1 MSRKKD
7 LILNTIIIAIG
18 KCSTQVVSIILLPIY
33 TSILTTQEYGTYD
46 LIITITTFLVPFITL
61 LMEES
66 MFRFLI
72 DAKDKNEKR
81 EVISQTFI
89 YSTIS
94 SIIFILIIIVIG
106 NLLNIHDTYIF
117 IGYLISN
124 IIIGLRNAIVRG
136 NGKIKLYS
144 LTNFLTSLITIIL
157 NIIFIVKFRLG
168 YYGLLY
174 SSIIAC
180 LIVSSFVFIKI
191 RVWNYI
197 SLRKFNKIKMKEM
210 IKYSIP
216 LVPNSISWA
225 IINLSDRLVISGFL
239 GTSANG
245 IYSMAYKFPN
255 IMDTIY
261 NFFYIAWKESAAKV
275 LKDQDAKEFYNN
287 VYHALLRF
295 LIAITLGILAFM
307 PFIFPL
313 LIKEEFAEAYK
324 YIPMLLIA
332 MFFNNISG
340 FYGGIFSAYK
350 STKIIGSTTIISA
363 VINLVVNLALIKFIG
378 IWAAALSTL
387 ISTFI
392 VYKLRNIKIKEFV
405 NLQEESNI
413 VLFVML
419 VLTIFSYYNKDN
431 LLLNLIVALII
442 TIYSFYINQ
451 NIIKII
457 FRKITNGKFKIF
469 EK

>member
-81 EVISQTFI
+81 EIISQTFI

>member
-81 EVISQTFI
+81 EIISQTFI

-157 NIIFIVKFRLG
+157 NIIFIVKFGLG

-413 VLFVML
+413 VLLVML

>member
-81 EVISQTFI
+81 EIISQTFI

-350 STKIIGSTTIISA
+350 STKIIGITTIISA